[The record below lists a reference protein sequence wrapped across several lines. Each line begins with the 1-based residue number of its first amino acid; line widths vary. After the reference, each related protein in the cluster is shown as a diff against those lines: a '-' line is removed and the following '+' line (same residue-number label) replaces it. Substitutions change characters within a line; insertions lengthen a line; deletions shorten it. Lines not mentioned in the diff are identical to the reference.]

1 MDFLLQLEVQEHPDG
16 GHHLGRQAELSEPVK
31 RFRTKK
37 AEFGKG
43 TMRADMWE
51 GKVTYIDISM
61 YIYIYIYIYIYLQS
75 GQAANYILHFLNLFV
90 LAKGC

>member
-1 MDFLLQLEVQEHPDG
+1 MDFLLQLEVQQHPDG

-43 TMRADMWE
+43 TMRGDMWE

-61 YIYIYIYIYIYLQS
+61 YIYYIYIHIHIYIYISNLGKRQIIYYIS
-75 GQAANYILHFLNLFV
+75 
-90 LAKGC
+90 